1 MLRPY
6 HFVAGRSD
14 ETFWRYLVIAAI
26 VFALCWLFNAWKL
39 GKFRRKNKSSESSAE
54 RRRSG
59 LILALGLCTL
69 LAVAAVL
76 FFR

>member
-1 MLRPY
+1 MMMHAPHTRPESLG
-6 HFVAGRSD
+6 F
-14 ETFWRYLVIAAI
+14 LVVSAAV

-39 GKFRRKNKSSESSAE
+39 GKFKKKTSSESPAE
-54 RRRSG
+54 RRRSR
-59 LILALGLCTL
+59 LILALGLCAL